1 MDNHVAGVD
10 QYPVALPH
18 AFDTNARTARTFN
31 VLDEVF
37 GNSTDMALR
46 PAAGH
51 DHVIADRGF
60 SGELD
65 DNAVLRFH
73 IFKSRED
80 GMERL
85 LGGRVPGDGFGRT
98 TRCPRERRCMQG
110 L

>member
-10 QYPVALPH
+10 QDPVALPH
-18 AFDTNARTARTFN
+18 PFDTNARTARTFN
-31 VLDEVF
+31 VLDEVL
-37 GNSTDMALR
+37 GNSADMALR

-60 SGELD
+60 SGEID
-65 DNAVLRFH
+65 DDAVLRFH

-80 GMERL
+80 GVERL
-85 LGGRVPGDGFGRT
+85 LGSRVPGDGFGRT
-98 TRCPRERRCMQG
+98 TRCPRECRCKQG